1 MMLTNFKI
9 CSNGLNKSVK
19 KLSSGSE
26 KEECCKN
33 GERRKSTYGHRHCQ
47 SAFKT
52 LSICLKGLHESAE
65 RLDLLLSFSM
75 SDQLP

>member
-1 MMLTNFKI
+1 MHVSHLWAPCPRNKRAAKWEEDMVRLVMLTNFKI

-33 GERRKSTYGHRHCQ
+33 GERRKTTYGHSHCQ
-47 SAFKT
+47 SA
-52 LSICLKGLHESAE
+52 
-65 RLDLLLSFSM
+65 
-75 SDQLP
+75 